1 MFLLNKKTF
10 QALAAPYRTEG
21 AAIGLCKMAV
31 LQRHHQP

>member
-21 AAIGLCKMAV
+21 LPSAMQMAV